1 MTDTPLTAPDW
12 VDPIDDGDLATWV
25 ERSMFDDNTP
35 PEVAERTQPQTHSH
49 PLHGWRPANADA
61 AEWAMARLAEI
72 DRELSKINH
81 EHDAWAERVEQSR
94 RNATRSLGYR
104 ARFFTEALRGYA
116 LDWHDEAP
124 DHRGTLHLPSGVVKC
139 TTPRKPTVQLV
150 PADRVELVAWLRT
163 LDRDTVVKAHALKET
178 DPEPMISGVRK
189 LVEARKA
196 GDDWVVVDPAT
207 GEKVPGV
214 VALPPGPTTATPQAH
229 QA

>member
-25 ERSMFDDNTP
+25 ERTIFDDSRP
-35 PEVAERTQPQTHSH
+35 AAVRLEPEAEAH
-49 PLHGWRPANADA
+49 PLHGWRPADNDA

-72 DRELSKINH
+72 ERELSKINH

-94 RNATRSLGYR
+94 RNATRSLSYR

-116 LDWHDEAP
+116 LDWHAQAP
-124 DHRGTLHLPSGVVKC
+124 DLRGTLHLASGVVKT
-139 TTPRKPTVQLV
+139 TTPRKPTVQIV
-150 PADRVELVAWLRT
+150 PAARAELVAWLRT
-163 LDRDTVVKAHALKET
+163 LDAGKVAEAKALKET

-196 GDDWVVVDPAT
+196 GDDWVVVDPTT

>member
-25 ERSMFDDNTP
+25 ERTIFDDNRP
-35 PEVAERTQPQTHSH
+35 AHVEPQTEAH

-61 AEWAMARLAEI
+61 AEWAMARLGEI
-72 DRELSKINH
+72 ERELSKINA
-81 EHDAWAERVEQSR
+81 EHDAWVERVEQSR
-94 RNATRSLGYR
+94 RNATRSLSYR

-116 LDWHDEAP
+116 LAWHDEAP

-139 TTPRKPTVQLV
+139 TTPRKPTVQLL
-150 PADRVELVAWLRT
+150 PAGRAELVAWLQSPA
-163 LDRDTVVKAHALKET
+163 LAAEVAAAKALKVT

-196 GDDWVVVDPAT
+196 GGDWVVVDPTT